1 MTTLTLTRLD
11 KSFGDVRVVRDLDL
25 HVADREFLVLLG
37 PSGCGKTTT
46 MRMIAG
52 LEHPTRGEIA
62 FDGRRVNEVPTR
74 ERDVAMVFQNYGL
87 YPHMNVEANI
97 GYPLKLRG
105 VPATERAARVAQAA
119 DRVQLGPYLHRMPRE
134 LSGGQRQR
142 VALARSIV
150 RRPRVFLMDEP
161 LSNLDAKLRLVA
173 RAQIK
178 HLARELEVTTVYVT
192 HDQVEAMTLAT
203 RVAVMRDGVIQQLDA
218 PERIYDDPANAFV
231 AGFIG
236 SPAMNLL
243 PVHAEADRVV
253 AETGL
258 VIAVR
263 APRTGALVLG
273 VRAEDMRVAGA
284 AEAAFEAEV
293 YTFEL
298 LGDSTMATV
307 MIGDRLVAVR
317 CAKDL
322 RIEPGARIG
331 VALDPRRLYWF
342 DADGGDRIRTAPSS
356 GNPTP

>member
-1 MTTLTLTRLD
+1 MTTITLSRLD
-11 KSFGDVRVVRDLDL
+11 KSFGEVRVVRDLNL
-25 HVADREFLVLLG
+25 TVEDREFLVLLG

-87 YPHMNVEANI
+87 YPHMNVARNI

-105 VPATERAARVAQAA
+105 VPSAERARAVAEAA
-119 DRVQLGPYLHRMPRE
+119 DRVQLGPYLERMPRE

-161 LSNLDAKLRLVA
+161 LSNLDAKLRIVA

-178 HLARELEVTTVYVT
+178 HLTQELGVTTVYVT

-218 PERIYDDPANAFV
+218 PERIYDDPANEFV

-243 PVHAEADRVV
+243 RVHAADGVLR
-253 AETGL
+253 AEGGPS
-258 VIAVR
+258 IALP
-263 APRTGALVLG
+263 APRAGALTLG
-273 VRAEDMRVAGA
+273 ARAEDMRIVDATDA
-284 AEAAFEAEV
+284 HFVAEV

-298 LGDSTMATV
+298 LGDCTMATV
-307 MIGDRLVAVR
+307 MVGDRLVSIKGP
-317 CAKDL
+317 KDL
-322 RIEPGARIG
+322 RLASGARLG
-331 VALDPRRLYWF
+331 VRFDPARLYWF
-342 DADGGDRIRTAPSS
+342 DADGGARLRTAELSED
-356 GNPTP
+356 GHR